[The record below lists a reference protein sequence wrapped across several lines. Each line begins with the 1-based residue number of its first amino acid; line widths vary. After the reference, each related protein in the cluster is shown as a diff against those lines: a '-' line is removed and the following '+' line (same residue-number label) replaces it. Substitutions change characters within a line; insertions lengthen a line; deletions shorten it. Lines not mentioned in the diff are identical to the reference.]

1 MEQWKKSE
9 VVPHLKDGDREIP
22 SNNRPISLLPVLSKL
37 TEKIARNQ
45 FTEYFFDSTR
55 QPHLSSK

>member
-22 SNNRPISLLPVLSKL
+22 SNNRPISLLPVLSKV
-37 TEKIARNQ
+37 KDR
-45 FTEYFFDSTR
+45 
-55 QPHLSSK
+55 SKSVY